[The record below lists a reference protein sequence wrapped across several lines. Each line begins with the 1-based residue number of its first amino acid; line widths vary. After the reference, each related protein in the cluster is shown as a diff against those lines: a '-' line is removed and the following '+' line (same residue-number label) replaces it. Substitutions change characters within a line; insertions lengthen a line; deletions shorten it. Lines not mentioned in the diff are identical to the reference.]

1 MTTRWSAPGLLDQR
15 LGKRRLRLDTQDAH
29 PLVQA
34 LHALRAEGPDLLS
47 LSVGATQLTRRL
59 KRAEAKERRR
69 ERLADGVAAAA
80 MLSARRRGEDAKG
93 LIRAFERGAPPGA
106 PPATPITRLLQDAL
120 EADDDPHTLAAFLR
134 SLAARTKLFKRPE
147 HVRGVINLWR
157 HREGWLKKV
166 ETWAAPP
173 RSATRQFT
181 AWPNTLR
188 APSSR
193 VHERAWFEGDPK
205 HLAWCRH
212 IGATGSL
219 PGRPA
224 TLRVTRRSALLHGR
238 ARDYGVGAACAG
250 AGARGRRPRTATC
263 AARARAQFGHEEF
276 WKSVLRFSEN
286 RCSPGPLRAHRRLP
300 APPLRTPRC
309 SRGRRASCRPSPRS
323 DMTGRRRPCATWRV
337 WHGRLARE
345 GSSGP
350 ALEAE
355 RHPLRRGLGR
365 PRAAT

>member
-224 TLRVTRRSALLHGR
+224 CPSRHQKERASSWPRPRLR
-238 ARDYGVGAACAG
+238 
-250 AGARGRRPRTATC
+250 RGRRLRRRRCARAATPHGHLRGTRSSAVRPRGVLEERPALFVRTAARPVHYGPIVDYLHRRFERRGVREEGARV
-263 AARARAQFGHEEF
+263 AARARA
-276 WKSVLRFSEN
+276 LI
-286 RCSPGPLRAHRRLP
+286 
-300 APPLRTPRC
+300 
-309 SRGRRASCRPSPRS
+309 
-323 DMTGRRRPCATWRV
+323 
-337 WHGRLARE
+337 
-345 GSSGP
+345 
-350 ALEAE
+350 
-355 RHPLRRGLGR
+355 
-365 PRAAT
+365 